1 MAEDLGKL
9 IIDINEGGGAGVG
22 PAGTPSSGPAPRRVS
37 FDPREQF
44 QRMASGLESKRE
56 AARELASFIRTP
68 TLANVGQVIGPGS
81 NVAGMMGKLLP
92 VMGPLAIGV
101 AAVGSA
107 ASLAIA
113 GLRGVRDMM
122 RALGEEIGGVSPQI
136 QMARAYEQMLKFRT
150 AMQVNRES
158 GNIIARQMRMDA
170 QMEAQLMRLRAKIV
184 TEFGP
189 LVTAATR
196 MLIKAV
202 DGMIDAFT
210 KLMNWLGG
218 MSNVLKKVGTFMA
231 NYAPLFGVLGPS
243 GMLLAQQLG
252 PLLYKLGVDVEGIK
266 RNTTPSGK
274 FETNDS
280 FIADLKL
287 MGVTI

>member
-22 PAGTPSSGPAPRRVS
+22 PAGTPSSGPAPRRVG

-44 QRMASGLESKRE
+44 NRMVSGLETRRE
-56 AARELASFIRTP
+56 SARELASFIRAP
-68 TLANVGQVIGPGS
+68 TLANVGQIIGPGS
-81 NVAGMMGKLLP
+81 STAGLMGKLLP
-92 VMGPLAIGV
+92 VMGPLALGI

-107 ASLAIA
+107 ASIAISA
-113 GLRGVRDMM
+113 LKGVRNMM

-136 QMARAYEQMLKFRT
+136 QMAKAYEQMLKFRT

-158 GNIIARQMRMDA
+158 GGIIARQMRADA
-170 QMEAQLMRLRAKIV
+170 QIEAQLLRLRSKIV
-184 TEFGP
+184 AEFGP
-189 LVTAATR
+189 LVTAATA

-202 DGMIDAFT
+202 DGMITAFT
-210 KLMNWLGG
+210 KLMEWLGG
-218 MSNVLKKVGTFMA
+218 MGNVLKKIGSFMA
-231 NYAPLFGVLGPS
+231 SYAPLFGVLGPS
-243 GMLLAQQLG
+243 GMALAAQLG

-266 RNTTPSGK
+266 RNTTPTGK

-280 FIADLKL
+280 FIADLKM
-287 MGVTI
+287 MGVVI